1 MPQITIGE
9 GKTAGTM
16 TIEVQ
21 PNARPGDYTVCASG
35 QGQVPFTKDPSKPK
49 ANTLVTLP
57 STPITITVTEKPKK

>member
-1 MPQITIGE
+1 MSQVVVAE

-21 PNARPGDYTVCASG
+21 AGARPGNYTVTASG
-35 QGQVPFTKDPSKPK
+35 QGQVPFTKDPTKPK

-57 STPITITVTEKPKK
+57 SQPVTLVVKAKKP